1 MSNAD
6 VIVIGAGASGL
17 KAATELVNLGRSVL
31 VLEANDRVGGR
42 LKRGDVAGQ
51 VADFGGQWVGKG
63 HDVLL
68 GEAKR
73 FGIETYAQYE
83 TGKTVMQLMGKVV
96 QFTGN
101 VPKMPILSLLELA
114 RIQKRWDRDG
124 ATVPAEAP
132 WDAPNAKLWD
142 SMTLDSW
149 IEKNVHT
156 KAARAFARLIPR
168 GAWATDA
175 SQISYLW
182 FLDALRSNGGLEY
195 FMAVKDGMLDAK
207 FKGGMQ
213 QIAQCLADALGDRL
227 ILSAPVLKIAQNDG
241 GVVVSTPKGDFTARF
256 VVVTA
261 PPAAAARI
269 AYEPHLPSSRDALH
283 QRMPAGAIMKI
294 MVVYATPF
302 WREDGFSGQVATD
315 DTLGIVMDD
324 VRDDGA
330 AVLLAFIEGQHAI
343 ALSPAGKDM
352 RREKVIASLVRFF
365 GPKAKDYVAYDDND
379 WTLEPYAHG
388 YVSAMPPGALTH
400 YGHALREPCGRIH
413 WAGSETSVEYAG
425 CIEGALRSGI
435 RVAHEVARR
444 HNA

>member
-1 MSNAD
+1 MSAD

-17 KAATELVNLGRSVL
+17 KAATELVALRRSVI
-31 VLEANDRVGGR
+31 VLEAN
-42 LKRGDVAGQ
+42 
-51 VADFGGQWVGKG
+51 DFGGQWVGKG

-68 GEAKR
+68 AEAKR

-83 TGKTVMQLMGKVV
+83 AGKTVMQLLGKVV

-114 RIQKRWDRDG
+114 RIQKRWDGDG
-124 ATVPAEAP
+124 ATVPAHAPWEAP
-132 WDAPNAKLWD
+132 KAALWD

-156 KAARAFARLIPR
+156 KTARAFARAVPR
-168 GAWATDA
+168 SAWATDA
-175 SQISYLW
+175 DQISYLW

-213 QIAQCLADALGDRL
+213 QITQRMADALGDCL
-227 ILSAPVLKIAQNDG
+227 ILGAPALRIAQNNED
-241 GVVVSTPKGDFTARF
+241 VVVSTPKGDFAARF
-256 VVVTA
+256 VIVTA

-283 QRMPAGAIMKI
+283 QRMPAGAIVKI
-294 MVVYATPF
+294 MIVYTTPF

-315 DTLGIVMDD
+315 DDTLGIVMDD

-330 AVLLAFIEGQHAI
+330 GVLLAFIDGPHAI
-343 ALSPAGKDM
+343 ELSAVGKDA
-352 RREKVIASLVRFF
+352 RREKVITSLVRFF
-365 GPKAKDYVAYDDND
+365 GPKAKDFVAYDDND
-379 WTLEPYAHG
+379 WTQEPYAHG
-388 YVSAMPPGALTH
+388 YVSTMPPGTLTR
-400 YGHALREPCGRIH
+400 YGRALREPCGRIH
-413 WAGSETSVEYAG
+413 WAGSETSEEYAG
-425 CIEGALRSGI
+425 CIEGAMRSGI
-435 RVAHEVARR
+435 RAAHEVARR

>member
-1 MSNAD
+1 MNAD

-42 LKRGDVAGQ
+42 LKRGEVAGH

-68 GEAKR
+68 AEARR
-73 FGIETYAQYE
+73 FGIETYPQYE
-83 TGKTVMQLMGKVV
+83 TGRTVLQLSGKLT

-101 VPKMPILSLLELA
+101 VPRMPFLSLLELA
-114 RIQKRWDRDG
+114 RTQKRWDRDG
-124 ATVPAEAP
+124 AAVPADAP
-132 WDAPNAKLWD
+132 WNAPKAELWD

-156 KAARAFARLIPR
+156 KAARAFARLVPR
-168 GAWATDA
+168 GAWAIDA

-182 FLDALRSNGGLEY
+182 FVDALRSNGGLEY
-195 FMAVKDGMLDAK
+195 FMGVKDGMLDAK

-213 QIAQCLADALGDRL
+213 QITQRLADTLGDRL
-227 ILSAPVLKIAQNDG
+227 VLGAPVSKITQDDN
-241 GVVVSTPKGDFTARF
+241 GVKVTTAKGEFAARF

-269 AYEPHLPSSRDALH
+269 AYEPHLPSLRDGLH
-283 QRMPAGAIMKI
+283 QRMPAGSIMKI
-294 MVVYATPF
+294 MVVYARPF
-302 WREDGFSGQVATD
+302 WREDGLSGQVATD
-315 DTLGIVMDD
+315 DDTLGLVYDD

-330 AVLLAFIEGQHAI
+330 GILLAFIEGRHAI
-343 ALSPAGKDM
+343 ALSAAGKDA

-365 GPKAKDYVAYDDND
+365 GPKAKDFIAYDDND

-388 YVSAMPPGALTH
+388 YVSSMTPGTMTRF
-400 YGHALREPCGRIH
+400 GKALREPCGRIH
-413 WAGSETSVEYAG
+413 WAGSETSEQYAG

-435 RVAHEVARR
+435 RVAQEVARR